1 MLLLVSGYGLNENN
15 LGRLVA
21 DKLVEVLADELRV
34 RWYLPWIGC
43 VFAFI
48 AVD

>member
-1 MLLLVSGYGLNENN
+1 MLLLVSRYELKESN

-21 DKLVEVLADELRV
+21 DKLVEVSAVDLIV

-48 AVD
+48 AVV